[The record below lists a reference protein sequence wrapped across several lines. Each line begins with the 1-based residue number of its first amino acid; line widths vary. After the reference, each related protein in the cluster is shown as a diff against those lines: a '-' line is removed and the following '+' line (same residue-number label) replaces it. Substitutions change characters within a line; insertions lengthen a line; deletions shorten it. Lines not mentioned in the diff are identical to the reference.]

1 MRLRLQTLQ
10 VPEVQPR
17 KIDLQ
22 LPTLLLL
29 LNHPLPHAMRDS
41 RQQLDQV
48 VNSAYLIDGPDLDR
62 CELQDRQVMFQF
74 QHARQASLA
83 QW

>member
-1 MRLRLQTLQ
+1 
-10 VPEVQPR
+10 
-17 KIDLQ
+17 
-22 LPTLLLL
+22 
-29 LNHPLPHAMRDS
+29 MRDN

-62 CELQDRQVMFQF
+62 CELQDRQVMFKF